1 MIKNEP
7 SRDLE
12 DQLRA
17 SLVPLRL
24 CLDFLLSRLPEG
36 ERSLAE
42 HLRELGNGNLAS
54 SENIVA
60 WWGGLEASIR
70 NSNCGPGYCE
80 ILGFILARALTNFFE
95 QVKFVGQGWPPKEVV
110 DAYKGC
116 LVATFDK
123 ILDTSPTSNA
133 PETKETAQQQT
144 ESLQRAQDARWLLLN
159 VASLVGE
166 TRVFDPNEVKLIM
179 IRTAQLL
186 NFSPKNRNL
195 AKQRRINEEIFL
207 HVVAGQ
213 IIPRIIG
220 QKEISWE
227 DQITNYPKKLKK
239 YLRQVKRDRPLIQN
253 FLAVLAAPGC
263 WIDRLHKALQTQ
275 ASGSQ

>member
-7 SRDLE
+7 SRDLQDE
-12 DQLRA
+12 LKA
-17 SLVPLRL
+17 SVLPLQF
-24 CLDFLLSRLPEG
+24 CLDPLLSLLPEG
-36 ERSLAE
+36 ESSLAE
-42 HLRELGNGNLAS
+42 HLRELSNGNLAS

-70 NSNCGPGYCE
+70 SSNCCSEYYRF
-80 ILGFILARALTNFFE
+80 LGSILARALINFFK
-95 QVKFVGQGWPPKEVV
+95 QVKFVGQEEPSKEVV
-110 DAYKGC
+110 DAYKRC

-123 ILDTSPTSNA
+123 ILDTSLTPNA

-144 ESLQRAQDARWLLLN
+144 ESLQRAEDARWLLLD
-159 VASLVGE
+159 VARLVGK
-166 TRVFDPNEVKLIM
+166 TSVFDPNEVKLIM

-186 NFSPKNRNL
+186 NFSPKNRKL
-195 AKQRRINEEIFL
+195 AKQRRINEERFL

-220 QKEISWE
+220 QKEIAWE
-227 DQITNYPKKLKK
+227 DQITNYPQKLKK

-263 WIDRLHKALQTQ
+263 WIDRLHKALQT
-275 ASGSQ
+275 